1 MTETLNY
8 NPTDPNAPEFS
19 EDEQN
24 SLEVAEK
31 LGQEESE
38 LYAGKYENAEELEQ
52 AYLELQKKL
61 GSNDEDSETD
71 TLDNDE
77 VEDEEWSEG
86 ASLIA
91 DASNEFYTNEG
102 QLSSETMEKFSEMS
116 SQDLVEAFMEIQRN
130 NPDVGNA
137 PSADLTDAEM
147 NQVYNSVGGEAE
159 YQRLTA
165 WAAENV
171 SEDKLNAFNTVVDKG
186 IKNNDTAG
194 LEKDWLGG
202 GRYENPE
209 IALIYNILK
218 SCCQDVQNEGRH
230 FNKEYHVEV
239 APDGNKNIVIPN
251 NYLRY
256 DLNQNQVFKDK
267 DLVRRNGKLY
277 DLVNHTDEFDDSLYL
292 DIVYFISFEDLPPV
306 FRRYI
311 ISKASV
317 KAATQLVNN
326 SELVKLLQTEE
337 ATNRAACVEYD
348 TDQGD
353 YSFMGWPENTSYRA
367 YQPYKVL
374 QR

>member
-8 NPTDPNAPEFS
+8 NPTDPDAPEFS

-186 IKNNDTAG
+186 EALAIQMAVAG
-194 LEKDWLGG
+194 LRSE
-202 GRYENPE
+202 YENQEGYEGRMLTGKAARTRDAFRSQAEVVAAMSDPRYDRDE
-209 IALIYNILK
+209 AYR
-218 SCCQDVQNEGRH
+218 QDVYEKLERSN
-230 FNKEYHVEV
+230 V
-239 APDGNKNIVIPN
+239 A
-251 NYLRY
+251 
-256 DLNQNQVFKDK
+256 F
-267 DLVRRNGKLY
+267 
-277 DLVNHTDEFDDSLYL
+277 
-292 DIVYFISFEDLPPV
+292 
-306 FRRYI
+306 
-311 ISKASV
+311 
-317 KAATQLVNN
+317 
-326 SELVKLLQTEE
+326 
-337 ATNRAACVEYD
+337 
-348 TDQGD
+348 
-353 YSFMGWPENTSYRA
+353 
-367 YQPYKVL
+367 
-374 QR
+374 